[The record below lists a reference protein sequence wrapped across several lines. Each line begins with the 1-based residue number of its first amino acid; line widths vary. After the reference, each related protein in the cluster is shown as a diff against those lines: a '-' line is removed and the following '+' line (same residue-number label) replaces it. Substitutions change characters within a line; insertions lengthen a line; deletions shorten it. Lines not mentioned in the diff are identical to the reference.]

1 MKLNNTKKKIVIV
14 GATSGIGYET
24 ALLYIQEGWT
34 VGVAG
39 RRADLLEK
47 IQKIAPQHIF
57 TPVSYTHLTLPTN
70 SLV

>member
-34 VGVAG
+34 VV
-39 RRADLLEK
+39 
-47 IQKIAPQHIF
+47 
-57 TPVSYTHLTLPTN
+57 
-70 SLV
+70 